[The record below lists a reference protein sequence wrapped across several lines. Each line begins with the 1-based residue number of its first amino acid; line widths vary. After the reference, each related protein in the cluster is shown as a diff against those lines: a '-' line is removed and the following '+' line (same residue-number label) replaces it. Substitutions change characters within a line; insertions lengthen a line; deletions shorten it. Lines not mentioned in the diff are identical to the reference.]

1 MTTHLS
7 PLLTRAAAPTPPHEE
22 GAALQLARVLN
33 VASLYAGNLRMDDV
47 EFVTRAYSPAAAY
60 MQAKQANRMMTW
72 AWSRRLQ
79 SSNVLVNAIHPGA
92 VAGTQLAKHLGTLK
106 FACFTGTK
114 VQILTQKAHI

>member
-1 MTTHLS
+1 M
-7 PLLTRAAAPTPPHEE
+7 
-22 GAALQLARVLN
+22 
-33 VASLYAGNLRMDDV
+33 
-47 EFVTRAYSPAAAY
+47 TRAYSPATAY

-106 FACFTGTK
+106 FTSHFL
-114 VQILTQKAHI
+114 VQKYKY